1 MHIKDIIYK
10 FYKQLFGSQ
19 TRSTVSLSG
28 GGGWRL
34 QGRKTQADNEELTKP
49 FTEEEV
55 KKVVFEMR
63 ENSAPGPD
71 GFSVSFYKSSWG
83 TVKGE
88 LMNMVNDFYMGNLDG
103 DNLDP

>member
-1 MHIKDIIYK
+1 
-10 FYKQLFGSQ
+10 
-19 TRSTVSLSG
+19 
-28 GGGWRL
+28 
-34 QGRKTQADNEELTKP
+34 
-49 FTEEEV
+49 V